1 LTGVWID
8 SQVSGTAPA
17 KIAAIGVKVDAR
29 GITRHGFALNINPDM
44 SYWQG
49 IIGCGIK
56 EHPSTCLAEVLS
68 PLPKI
73 DQIIHWVVW
82 AFGNEFQY
90 DMIDPTNSS

>member
-1 LTGVWID
+1 VEQRLQKSPPLGLRWTPEA
-8 SQVSGTAPA
+8 SPGTVLP
-17 KIAAIGVKVDAR
+17 
-29 GITRHGFALNINPDM
+29 LNINPDM

-73 DQIIHWVVW
+73 DKIIHWIIW

-90 DMIDPTNSS
+90 DMIDLTNLEACSRGLF